1 MHMNLENQSITR
13 LFFCDDSL
21 LVAEI
26 IKDYTQSALPKE
38 RAFDLRVFD
47 DPKKL
52 LEEWDTAFAD
62 AVMLDINMPQIDGFS
77 LAERLEQDKPDVMI
91 VFVSGYEDRVFQSY
105 AYHPFWFIR
114 KENLGQIE
122 IVVPKLVEAIDA
134 KRKSERPPFLLKAEN
149 RNIELNIDTLTYIES
164 YKNDIILHDR
174 VRGESRV
181 RCKLSDAEAQLLPVH
196 ILRIQKGLLVNCRYI
211 AKVTSRAIFLADGS
225 SFNVGRDRIDFV
237 RRAYRDYLDNPA

>member
-1 MHMNLENQSITR
+1 M
-13 LFFCDDSL
+13 
-21 LVAEI
+21 
-26 IKDYTQSALPKE
+26 
-38 RAFDLRVFD
+38 
-47 DPKKL
+47 
-52 LEEWDTAFAD
+52 
-62 AVMLDINMPQIDGFS
+62 
-77 LAERLEQDKPDVMI
+77 
-91 VFVSGYEDRVFQSY
+91 
-105 AYHPFWFIR
+105 
-114 KENLGQIE
+114 
-122 IVVPKLVEAIDA
+122 
-134 KRKSERPPFLLKAEN
+134 LKAEN

-174 VRGESRV
+174 VRGDSRV

>member
-1 MHMNLENQSITR
+1 MQKHIFYFTGSFFVKNGIFRKKVLQFILKFDIIEQESITQVIHAYESR
-13 LFFCDDSL
+13 KSVHNPVVFCDDSL

-26 IKDYTQSALPKE
+26 IKDYTQAALPKE

-105 AYHPFWFIR
+105 AYHPFWIYPQREFGTNR
-114 KENLGQIE
+114 NRGSQAGGGHWTPSEKAKGRRFCS
-122 IVVPKLVEAIDA
+122 
-134 KRKSERPPFLLKAEN
+134 KRKTA
-149 RNIELNIDTLTYIES
+149 
-164 YKNDIILHDR
+164 
-174 VRGESRV
+174 
-181 RCKLSDAEAQLLPVH
+181 
-196 ILRIQKGLLVNCRYI
+196 
-211 AKVTSRAIFLADGS
+211 TSS
-225 SFNVGRDRIDFV
+225 
-237 RRAYRDYLDNPA
+237 